1 MVERRQG
8 TAGEKN
14 RKKKGVV
21 PQAKARGTPISY
33 ILSQCKNI
41 DMVKRVLFQAMGK
54 YVSMIRGPGK
64 SGCSLWSRCLRFFLT
79 LMEICARMQQWED
92 VVAMLRKTVMF
103 VDQKANDEMM
113 GKVNKNTSLEWVS
126 PKTSKSNAHLMVE
139 MKNRD
144 IRQLKKTVS
153 SLQQQVEKL
162 TKQVKV
168 YERGG
173 SNRPPVEH
181 DALKGH
187 GKMKQTMAATVA
199 ELRGKVKG
207 KDVEIKR
214 MHKENAKLKTLLAGG
229 GKENP
234 TGKEKG
240 PEEKKTPKNELVR
253 NEMVTF
259 YALRGKVKGKDVEIK
274 RMREENAKL
283 KTLLAGG
290 GKENPTGKEKGPEEK
305 KTPKN
310 ELVRNE
316 MVTFYALV
324 EGGDRFAPTKEHHAW
339 LNKLD
344 EYIDNEKSEDVVR
357 LLDTIGKT
365 EREGGRIRGKIADTL
380 RDNCNLRI
388 MGCGMFTVPILV
400 HPFFNVEF
408 PEWGGP
414 GHGWVVKH
422 GLGEKVVRL
431 VEAVAKAFPF
441 VIPSCMAVW
450 DWYERRDPAMC
461 FTEGMMVDALMK
473 EKEGEGRNEF
483 VRIACEAAAWIA
495 NAFQDSDRLN
505 VLEFDLRFISI
516 VVEAMGVGQKKY
528 GDIFFPTELGPVIG
542 PMLEQCRRGKGD
554 QLLVLKRSWPLREGE
569 ALFVGSSAKSS
580 AERVCAG
587 VVQSCLLLLLG
598 YACPTH
604 HATCNTTTM
613 GLVEAMGNNVPDYYT
628 HLMDEIKTPK
638 VVKGKHLV

>member
-214 MHKENAKLKTLLAGG
+214 MHK
-229 GKENP
+229 
-234 TGKEKG
+234 
-240 PEEKKTPKNELVR
+240 
-253 NEMVTF
+253 
-259 YALRGKVKGKDVEIK
+259 
-274 RMREENAKL
+274 ENAKL